1 MNEQVSPIAELLR
14 LMECLRHPEHGC
26 PWDRAQNFASIAPH
40 TLEEVYEVID
50 AIESGDLAQLRDE
63 LGDLLF
69 QIVFYAQLAKEQQRF
84 DFDAVVNAITQ
95 KLLRRHP
102 HVFPLATLASFGQG
116 SELTDESIVS
126 NWEATKADERRDK
139 QGGKSVSVL
148 DDVPLA
154 LPALQRAAKLQK
166 RAATQGFDWS
176 HAQDVMVK
184 LEEELAEL
192 KEGLVSQQQLHIDEE
207 FGDLLFTMVNLSRH
221 LALNADQSL
230 RAANAKFERRYR
242 QVEMLVEKDG
252 KTVAEMTQEELEKY
266 WIQVKVAEQKLA

>member
-14 LMECLRHPEHGC
+14 LMECLRHPVHGC
-26 PWDRAQNFASIAPH
+26 PWDREQHFASIAPH
-40 TLEEVYEVID
+40 TVEEVYEVVD
-50 AIESGDLAQLRDE
+50 AIETGDLAQLRDE

-69 QIVFYAQLAKEQQRF
+69 QIVFYAQLAKEQQLF
-84 DFDAVVNAITQ
+84 DFDAVVTAITQ
-95 KLLRRHP
+95 KLLRRHL

-116 SELTDESIVS
+116 ADLTTDTIVS
-126 NWEATKADERRDK
+126 KWEATKATERRLK
-139 QGGKSVSVL
+139 QAGGVLSVL

-192 KEGLVSQQQLHIDEE
+192 KEALVSQQQSHIDEE

-242 QVEMLVEKDG
+242 QVEMLVAKDG
-252 KTVAEMTQEELEKY
+252 KSVAEMTQEELENY